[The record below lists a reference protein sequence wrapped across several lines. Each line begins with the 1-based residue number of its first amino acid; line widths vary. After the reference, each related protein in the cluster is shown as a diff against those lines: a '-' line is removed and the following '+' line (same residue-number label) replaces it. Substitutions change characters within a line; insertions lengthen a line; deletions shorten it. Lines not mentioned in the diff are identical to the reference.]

1 MNGARLRQIAKNPLL
16 LLGGF
21 FVLMI
26 FTGCVKYTEGY
37 HSMNL
42 SNDIPFCI
50 NTARNP
56 VIVIHGLFGAELIAP
71 DGEKVWGKFSN
82 QRITD
87 KKILAQLASPDL
99 RPGSILTHSEIT
111 PGNVTIYRFKNYALL
126 LNALRKFGYTEKN
139 LFTFAYDWRKSVPEN
154 AAELHNFILEKE
166 KLFPSGQKFD
176 IIAHSMGGLI
186 SRYYL
191 RYGNAPLPHE
201 GTPPLSDTGAEK
213 IAKVFIFGTP
223 NCGYTDTLI
232 ELVNGL
238 AFVRPAAKYP
248 AHLLI
253 NFKSYFCMLPHSNLK
268 TYIYS
273 DDGTP
278 VNIYDIETW
287 KKLKWLCD
295 ESPTTISTL
304 AKNLRMAEQ
313 FALAMQK
320 PVPKKQGIKLYL
332 FAGNSFSTARQ
343 CSVDRKSGKIT
354 VTKYAQGDGKILFES
369 AVGNNSIQW
378 DGIYIFGA
386 AHMGLF
392 VSNDAMRN
400 LNYLL
405 QKEAVYE

>member
-1 MNGARLRQIAKNPLL
+1 MNGARLRQIAKNPLFI
-16 LLGGF
+16 LGGF
-21 FVLMI
+21 FVLML
-26 FTGCVKYTEGY
+26 FTGCVKHTEGY
-37 HSMNL
+37 HSMKL
-42 SNDIPFCI
+42 SNDIPLCI
-50 NTARNP
+50 NSERNP

-111 PGNVTIYRFKNYALL
+111 PGNVTVYRFKNYSLL
-126 LNALRKFGYTEKN
+126 LSTLKNFGYTEKN

-191 RYGNAPLPHE
+191 RYGNTPLPAK
-201 GTPPLSDTGAEK
+201 GTPALSCKGTEK

-232 ELVNGL
+232 ELVSGL

-253 NFKSYFCMLPHSNLK
+253 NFKSYFCMLPHSSLQA
-268 TYIYS
+268 YIYS

-295 ESPTTISTL
+295 DSRETISTL

-320 PVPKKQGIKLYL
+320 PVPKKHELKFYL
-332 FAGNSFSTARQ
+332 FAGNSFPTARQ
-343 CSVDRKSGKIT
+343 CSIDRASGRIT
-354 VTKYAQGDGKILFES
+354 VTKYAQGDGKILLES
-369 AVGNNSIQW
+369 AVGKKSIQW

-386 AHMGLF
+386 THMGLF